1 MLFREYNR
9 LNTLLLLKKNNWFF
23 SHHVV
28 MEIFSP
34 EEESIIKDA
43 RNLFYS
49 KKKLMITRLKDIA
62 SLSGL
67 EKENKAIKHR
77 IIGDKSFWV
86 WRRTI

>member
-1 MLFREYNR
+1 
-9 LNTLLLLKKNNWFF
+9 
-23 SHHVV
+23 

-77 IIGDKSFWV
+77 IIGNKSF
-86 WRRTI
+86 